1 MLDIKFVR
9 ANPDA
14 VKENMSTNMT
24 PEEMSAIIKM
34 QLADMPDWK
43 IKRQAIKGTNAFEY
57 CYALGFK
64 AATVDAIPE
73 EEAKAVDE
81 IVRIATEDIQTESG
95 TKQDAEQEDGQKE
108 ETGDR

>member
-1 MLDIKFVR
+1 MAYLIRLTYLIPSLLRMVDV
-9 ANPDA
+9 
-14 VKENMSTNMT
+14 
-24 PEEMSAIIKM
+24 
-34 QLADMPDWK
+34 
-43 IKRQAIKGTNAFEY
+43 G
-57 CYALGFK
+57 ALGFK

-81 IVRIATEDIQTESG
+81 IVRIAAEDIQTESE